1 MTPARPLT
9 PAKHYVLVRGSSHQI
24 WICFYY
30 IDKDLLK
37 RGEGQKNQPF
47 PYVTGWG
54 STEPRI
60 AKDGR
65 PVKTSSILQQLAI
78 PLKGRKT
85 CARSLEDVNLVDS
98 FTVRMMC
105 AGYTAGEETESGEV
119 IDFTGQR
126 DSCEGDSGGPLVRS
140 REINGENIYYQ
151 IGIVSWGVGCAQR
164 GKYGF
169 YTHVP
174 MVVDWVNNK
183 TASIP

>member
-1 MTPARPLT
+1 M
-9 PAKHYVLVRGSSHQI
+9 
-24 WICFYY
+24 
-30 IDKDLLK
+30 
-37 RGEGQKNQPF
+37 
-47 PYVTGWG
+47 TGWG
-54 STEPRI
+54 STKPR
-60 AKDGR
+60 KTQDGSLLR
-65 PVKTSSILQQLAI
+65 TSTILQQLAI
-78 PLKGRKT
+78 PLKGRRT
-85 CARSLEDVNLVDS
+85 CARSLEDVKLVDS
-98 FTVRMMC
+98 FTEQMMC

-140 REINGENIYYQ
+140 KKINDEDIYYQ

-183 TASIP
+183 TASINP